1 MTPSGMV
8 KTGSIGAA
16 LTALCC
22 FTPVLA
28 LSFGALGLAAWLA
41 WADFVLL
48 PLLVLC
54 LAVAGVGLWRLK
66 RQRAAAAAE
75 ACCAA
80 GAPTEERTA
89 P

>member
-16 LTALCC
+16 LAALCC

-28 LSFGALGLAAWLA
+28 LSLGALGLSAWLA

-54 LAVAGVGLWRLK
+54 LAVVGIGLWRLK
-66 RQRAAAAAE
+66 RQRAAAAAK

-80 GAPTEERTA
+80 GAPTDERIA
-89 P
+89 R